1 MKDLGEIGGSDLAR
15 RRRSLWCLRGAGGC
29 EGLEM
34 LLHPGGSTE
43 VEGPKNRD
51 RPNGVLTAI
60 GSEGFHGLHATLHG
74 SRPMQGAAVQGPARD
89 HGKIPADP
97 GPAGGQPCQR
107 ATACTTGAHFVGGG
121 FTVAVGSVGA
131 PRLRRGRFGC
141 GASSVDL
148 RCSNNGGV
156 GK

>member
-74 SRPMQGAAVQGPARD
+74 SRPMQGAAVQGPAHD
-89 HGKIPADP
+89 LGAM
-97 GPAGGQPCQR
+97 PAGPSVPLPAPWVWGSITLVGSPWLPSARRGILGYVGDGR
-107 ATACTTGAHFVGGG
+107 ATGGHRRIVNGA
-121 FTVAVGSVGA
+121 
-131 PRLRRGRFGC
+131 
-141 GASSVDL
+141 DL
-148 RCSNNGGV
+148 PTMV
-156 GK
+156 Q

>member
-1 MKDLGEIGGSDLAR
+1 MKDLGEIGRSDLAR

-89 HGKIPADP
+89 HGLDPVDP
-97 GPAGGQPCQR
+97 GPAGGQPW
-107 ATACTTGAHFVGGG
+107 
-121 FTVAVGSVGA
+121 
-131 PRLRRGRFGC
+131 
-141 GASSVDL
+141 
-148 RCSNNGGV
+148 
-156 GK
+156 